1 MDRDVESL
9 LDILASARMAQA
21 YVEGVSH
28 HEFLQDGKLQDSVI
42 RRLEII
48 GEAVGRIS
56 PSFLE
61 KNPEIPWGRIK
72 AMRNR
77 MIHRYDDVDMTI
89 IWDTVQESIPQ
100 LLAMIEPLVPPE
112 SGEWPQ

>member
-1 MDRDVESL
+1 MDRDVDSL
-9 LDILASARMAQA
+9 LDILASARIAQA

-56 PSFLE
+56 PLFRE
-61 KNPEIPWGRIK
+61 KNPEVPWDRIK

-77 MIHRYDDVDMTI
+77 VIHRLMMWT
-89 IWDTVQESIPQ
+89 
-100 LLAMIEPLVPPE
+100 
-112 SGEWPQ
+112 

>member
-9 LDILASARMAQA
+9 LDILASARIAKT

-28 HEFLQDGKLQDSVI
+28 HEFLQDRKLQDSVI

-56 PSFLE
+56 P
-61 KNPEIPWGRIK
+61 
-72 AMRNR
+72 
-77 MIHRYDDVDMTI
+77 
-89 IWDTVQESIPQ
+89 
-100 LLAMIEPLVPPE
+100 
-112 SGEWPQ
+112 

>member
-9 LDILASARMAQA
+9 LDILASARIAKT

-28 HEFLQDGKLQDSVI
+28 HEFLQDGQLQDSVI

-56 PSFLE
+56 PLFRE
-61 KNPEIPWGRIK
+61 KNPEVPWDRIK

-89 IWDTVQESIPQ
+89 IWDTVQESIPR

-112 SGEWPQ
+112 SGV